1 MPAVATQD
9 YTDIKIDVANLK
21 KEMSAMTTLVPRLDS
36 TIEKLTEVSSNVSRM
51 LAVHESRL
59 EHQDKAAL
67 IVSEI
72 VEKRRDENDAAHA
85 TLHEKINTQ
94 RIDLEG
100 QLTEAKDSII
110 TELKDMRKENNVAH
124 ETVGK
129 RVGKLEK
136 WIWLVSGAGVV
147 GGWLISQALHFVET
161 SNLLT
166 HVVPLTH

>member
-59 EHQDKAAL
+59 EHQDKAAIL
-67 IVSEI
+67 VSEI
-72 VEKRRDENDAAHA
+72 VEKRRDENDVAHA
-85 TLHEKINTQ
+85 ALHEKISTQ
-94 RIDLEG
+94 RIDLES
-100 QLTEAKDSII
+100 QLSDAKDSII
-110 TELKDMRKENNVAH
+110 DELKDMRKENTIAH

-147 GGWLISQALHFVET
+147 GGWLISQALHFIEN
-161 SNLLT
+161 SPSIA
-166 HVVPLTH
+166 HVVPLIH